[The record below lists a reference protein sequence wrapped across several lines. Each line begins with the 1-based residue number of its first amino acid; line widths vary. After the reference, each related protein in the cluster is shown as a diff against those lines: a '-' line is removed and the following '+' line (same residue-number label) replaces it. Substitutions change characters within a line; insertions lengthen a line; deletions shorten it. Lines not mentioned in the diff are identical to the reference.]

1 MVMAKQC
8 GLLNRMLFAEPGP
21 AWQTCYYVA
30 SKICTC
36 CGLRGRH
43 AAVFVQAKSVP
54 GAGFALF
61 VAKQRGL
68 LGRLPFAEPGT
79 AWQPWCYVA
88 SDLGTGLRATCQTCY
103 ARSERSRHWM
113 LVALRCGMLDR
124 FTFAEPGTGCRTCYY
139 ITRKICTGC

>member
-1 MVMAKQC
+1 MAKQC
-8 GLLNRMLFAEPGP
+8 GLLNRMPFAEPGT

-88 SDLGTGLRATCQTCY
+88 SDLGTGLRATCQT
-103 ARSERSRHWM
+103 
-113 LVALRCGMLDR
+113 
-124 FTFAEPGTGCRTCYY
+124 
-139 ITRKICTGC
+139 